1 MLWWRGDSGGEQ
13 LGPAACGVGGSCAE
27 LSSNP
32 QVHSTYSHDCRV
44 PVALTGLPVLHSQ
57 ILLWF
62 PCCSDLCFMAFV
74 VLIVFPPLIW
84 IFMGASLLV
93 FSWPPTPLVERRP
106 LSPSVPPGGAVVYYI
121 SLQGMGP
128 SAESFLVEIAGS
140 PFY

>member
-1 MLWWRGDSGGEQ
+1 
-13 LGPAACGVGGSCAE
+13 
-27 LSSNP
+27 
-32 QVHSTYSHDCRV
+32 
-44 PVALTGLPVLHSQ
+44 
-57 ILLWF
+57 
-62 PCCSDLCFMAFV
+62 MAFV